1 MAGYNQR
8 IIRALEDQGAK
19 VKKTKKGL
27 MIYAPNGGMI
37 TTHNTPSDYRAKRN
51 FMNDLSN
58 NGLRHPDDDNERRG
72 RGTAHFNEE
81 GYPTYVTTGKVSAA
95 SKKIIL
101 SQLSEMGWP
110 ERVTVP
116 ELNGKLA
123 PSVVAKTLYQIGFRY
138 AEDKARG
145 SRGRNKVWAAPADL
159 LALRSSPTAV
169 EGATGEAKPS
179 TPEPEPITPPQREP
193 EPEPSFTKDEIP
205 SLGAVTEPKPE
216 PAPEPKPEPAPT
228 PVTLP
233 LAKKRDFIDDQ
244 DSWTIDQDVMPRK
257 VVEYLESI
265 MDVGLEVEI
274 RVWRQK

>member
-81 GYPTYVTTGKVSAA
+81 GYPTYVTTGKVSAN
-95 SKKIIL
+95 SKKILL
-101 SQLSEMGWP
+101 SQLSDMGWP

-116 ELNGKLA
+116 ELRGELA
-123 PSVVAKTLYQIGFRY
+123 PSVVAKALYQIGFRY
-138 AEDKARG
+138 AEGKALG
-145 SRGRNKVWAAPADL
+145 SRGKNKVWAAPADL
-159 LALRSSPTAV
+159 LALRESRAV
-169 EGATGEAKPS
+169 VESATVEAKPS
-179 TPEPEPITPPQREP
+179 IPEPEPITPPQREP
-193 EPEPSFTKDEIP
+193 EPKPSLTEAGIPSFDVV
-205 SLGAVTEPKPE
+205 AEPKPE
-216 PAPEPKPEPAPT
+216 PTPEPVPT